1 MTKANTQSC
10 NRFDF
15 SIIFTIK
22 NIIGGWPDKFQE
34 MFLKA
39 LKLPIFEKV
48 MFCVEKGFVFSISS
62 SVRGFS

>member
-1 MTKANTQSC
+1 MPLHP
-10 NRFDF
+10 
-15 SIIFTIK
+15 
-22 NIIGGWPDKFQE
+22 GWPDKFQE

-48 MFCVEKGFVFSISS
+48 MFCVEKDFVFSISS